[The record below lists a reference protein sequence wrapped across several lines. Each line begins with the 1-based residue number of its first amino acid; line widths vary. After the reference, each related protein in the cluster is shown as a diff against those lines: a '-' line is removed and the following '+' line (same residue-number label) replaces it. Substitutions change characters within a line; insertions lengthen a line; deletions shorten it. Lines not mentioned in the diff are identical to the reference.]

1 METNVVLLSY
11 SRLEAM
17 RIWLEKKKQISKSL
31 LINKTSINH
40 SCITILIIH
49 ITCFIA
55 FLGSD
60 LPISKIVI
68 IWRLKINLI
77 NKLLL
82 DKWSVHE
89 GGIIIPSAEQKQH
102 SLHGTLKRKKGEQV
116 FLYLPTHSVIPAGLQ
131 MPNSSLAV
139 RLLIL
144 VRKKSSWRSHT
155 WNQNVTTFA
164 VEDSNELDLAK
175 ELWK

>member
-1 METNVVLLSY
+1 METNVVLLY

-17 RIWLEKKKQISKSL
+17 RMWLEKKKQISKSL
-31 LINKTSINH
+31 LIKITSISH
-40 SCITILIIH
+40 SYITRLIIH
-49 ITCFIA
+49 ITYFIA

-60 LPISKIVI
+60 LPISKVVI
-68 IWRLKINLI
+68 IWRLKTNMI

-82 DKWSVHE
+82 DKWSVH
-89 GGIIIPSAEQKQH
+89 GGFIIIPNAEQRLH
-102 SLHGTLKRKKGEQV
+102 SLHGTLKRKEGKQV
-116 FLYLPTHSVIPAGLQ
+116 FLYLPTYSFIPAGLQ
-131 MPNSSLAV
+131 MPDTSLAV

-144 VRKKSSWRSHT
+144 VRKKSSRRSHT

-164 VEDSNELDLAK
+164 VKDSHELDLAK